1 MTAKIDRKRKP
12 LLTPEDVDRVAR
24 QNVQLMTELWIVKD
38 RLALLETMLQD
49 AGLLSRAAL
58 NRAVP
63 EGALAQELETERN
76 NYIRRIIH
84 DDPERRSVESLK
96 SLANPHTP

>member
-1 MTAKIDRKRKP
+1 MTGKINRKRKP
-12 LLTPEDVDRVAR
+12 LLSPEDVDRVAR

-38 RLALLETMLQD
+38 RLALLESMLEA

-63 EGALAQELETERN
+63 EGPLAQELETERN
-76 NYIRRIIH
+76 NYIRRVLH
-84 DDPERRSVESLK
+84 DDPERRTVESLK
-96 SLANPHTP
+96 ALANPHTP